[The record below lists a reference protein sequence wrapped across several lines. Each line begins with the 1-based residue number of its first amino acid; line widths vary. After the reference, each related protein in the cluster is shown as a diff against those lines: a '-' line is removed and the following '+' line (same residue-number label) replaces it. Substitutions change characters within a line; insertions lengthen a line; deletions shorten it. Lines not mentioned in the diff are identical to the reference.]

1 MAENRKDRELE
12 TREISTR
19 PKAWKRPETLP
30 MPDDRP
36 GWKHRYI
43 RVATRGESDPMNI
56 SSKLREGWEPCLASD
71 YPEIELLVTENARF
85 KDNIVIGG
93 LMLCRMGADMVAQ
106 RDAFYGDQ
114 VKRQLQTVDSN
125 LMSLNNP
132 KMPLLPAE
140 RSSTVSFGNGN

>member
-1 MAENRKDRELE
+1 MAENRKDRELA
-12 TREISTR
+12 TREMDTR
-19 PKAWKRPETLP
+19 PKTWKRPETLP
-30 MPDDRP
+30 MPDDKP

-56 SSKLREGWEPCLASD
+56 SSKLREGWEPCLATD

-93 LMLCRMGADMVAQ
+93 LMLCRMAEEMVDQ
-106 RDAFYGDQ
+106 RNAFYADQ

-125 LMSLNNP
+125 LMSQNNP
-132 KMPLLPAE
+132 KMPLFSE
-140 RSSTVSFGNGN
+140 KTSTVSFGNGN